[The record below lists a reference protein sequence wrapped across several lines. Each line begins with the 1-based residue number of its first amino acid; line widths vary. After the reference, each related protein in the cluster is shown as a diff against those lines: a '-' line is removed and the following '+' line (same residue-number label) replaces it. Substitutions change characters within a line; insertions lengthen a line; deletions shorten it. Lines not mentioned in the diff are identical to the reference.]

1 MSHSRWKTRDTTSSQ
16 SDSKVKILS
25 HYILLWSTRRN
36 SSSSQKGSPRSKKQ
50 SLGNHRKIEHDA
62 SRLHIFLW
70 RNKVK
75 WMSDTCSIRKSTIH
89 RSNHN
94 IPWNWKIYHNMKWT
108 KLYRYSNSRPFLT
121 SLSLLMSSPFSQV
134 TQKHGHIDKEMED
147 NSESSSN
154 LHTVQKR
161 PLGQSQQSIIS
172 HSYMIMQESVTI
184 PSGYFGTVIIVK

>member
-25 HYILLWSTRRN
+25 HYIFFFFLSHYILLWSTRRN
-36 SSSSQKGSPRSKKQ
+36 SGSSQKGGPRSKKQ

-70 RNKVK
+70 RNKVE
-75 WMSDTCSIRKSTIH
+75 WMSGTWPIRKSTIH

-108 KLYRYSNSRPFLT
+108 KLYQVFQFPPFPNFFVLINVKPIFPGNT
-121 SLSLLMSSPFSQV
+121 E
-134 TQKHGHIDKEMED
+134 TQTH
-147 NSESSSN
+147 
-154 LHTVQKR
+154 R
-161 PLGQSQQSIIS
+161 
-172 HSYMIMQESVTI
+172 
-184 PSGYFGTVIIVK
+184 